1 MEKTFMRVDKE
12 LLKKLRAR
20 KQVARE
26 SYADVVKRMIDQEV
40 KPDYSHEA
48 VMKKLLKNKKNK
60 MKGRA
65 GQSLMPSGF

>member
-1 MEKTFMRVDKE
+1 MRVDKE
-12 LLKKLRAR
+12 LLKKLKA
-20 KQVARE
+20 KKLAQRE

-40 KPDYSHEA
+40 KPDYSHDA
-48 VMKKLLKNKKNK
+48 VMRRLLNTKHKRKT